1 MVSGRRLRIGR
12 LMPPKHRPSKQRMY
26 AHCMGSVA
34 LLLAVL
40 WLFWWNGMSLSTESP
55 KAVSAES
62 SVPPTD
68 GIVREAV
75 ASMQGLVA
83 PPGGVTYRKDE
94 YEVVQELL
102 QDCPTTRSMS
112 ASCIDALDRRYLDES
127 PHLPVVAVSRL
138 TTWRQLFENA
148 EANRDMV
155 LRTVEREDC
164 TVPDLELRYDLRG
177 ECGADA
183 IADFALL
190 YGKCVVDMGEN
201 EHLASQDYYDLGLEE
216 MALEFDNDLYWRKR
230 LDLEDR
236 RYKSAWI
243 LRKCDQMEEVAAPIQ
258 GFHVSWPEIYGDKL
272 SWFPLPV
279 PWSSTGLHESVFEE
293 VWDHPRYPAVFEDA
307 LMEWSARLGA
317 ELGISLFAGDEG
329 YNRMLMHSHPE
340 VAYLHRA
347 QLDINE
353 LRRTFLRDERT
364 ILERMFRSD
373 GGPEGIALV
382 SRFPAGYSQ
391 TRADRLIRLRR
402 DEEVIRGHYARLA
415 VAAAGRSGIEL
426 DEAALQAWIAGNEY

>member
-1 MVSGRRLRIGR
+1 
-12 LMPPKHRPSKQRMY
+12 
-26 AHCMGSVA
+26 
-34 LLLAVL
+34 
-40 WLFWWNGMSLSTESP
+40 MSS
-55 KAVSAES
+55 SAES
-62 SVPPTD
+62 PRTTSAESGDPPTD
-68 GIVREAV
+68 GIREAV
-75 ASMQGLVA
+75 ASMDGLVA
-83 PPGGVTYRKDE
+83 PPVGVTYRKGE

-102 QDCPTTRSMS
+102 HDCPTTRNLS
-112 ASCIDALDRRYLDES
+112 ASCIDALDRRHLDEF
-127 PHLPVVAVSRL
+127 PHVPVVPVSRL

-148 EANRDMV
+148 QTNRGIV
-155 LRTVEREDC
+155 LRTVEREEC
-164 TVPDLELRYDLRG
+164 GVADLELRYDLRG

-201 EHLASQDYYDLGLEE
+201 ERLASQDYYDRGLEE
-216 MALEFDNDLYWRKR
+216 MALESDNDLYWRKR

-243 LRKCDQMEEVAAPIQ
+243 LAKCGEMEEVAAPIQ
-258 GFHVSWPEIYGDKL
+258 GFHVSWPEIYADKL

-279 PWSSTGLHESVFEE
+279 PWSSTGLHEAVFEE
-293 VWDHPRYPAVFEDA
+293 VWDHPRYPAVFKDA
-307 LMEWSARLGA
+307 LMEWSARLGS
-317 ELGISLFAGDEG
+317 ELGISLSAGDEG
-329 YNRMLMHSHPE
+329 YNGMLMHAYPE

-353 LRRTFLRDERT
+353 LRRTFLRDEGT

-373 GGPEGIALV
+373 SEPQGIALV
-382 SRFPAGYSQ
+382 SGFPADYGQ

-415 VAAAGRSGIEL
+415 VAAAGQSGIEL
-426 DEAALQAWIAGNEY
+426 DEAVLQAWVAGNEY